1 MKKPSWKLWIK
12 SKKEC
17 QNWYKK
23 HLRKGMLKKRKKLKP
38 KDHMKKATHN
48 LDFGNWIYE
57 KHKDEIKSVFG
68 KERFFDWVL
77 VIYYYAVYHAAL
89 ALVASEGFESKSH
102 MATLNLII
110 LKFYHEKK
118 LEKEDVE
125 VIAEKI
131 PRPLEKEDI
140 EVITESKKLRER
152 ASYGASYDFEKSL
165 VKNSKKDVI
174 GFIQKVKTILDIE

>member
-1 MKKPSWKLWIK
+1 M
-12 SKKEC
+12 
-17 QNWYKK
+17 
-23 HLRKGMLKKRKKLKP
+23 RKT
-38 KDHMKKATHN
+38 THN

-57 KHKDEIKSVFG
+57 KHKKEIKSVFG

-89 ALVASEGFESKSH
+89 ALITSEGFQSKSH
-102 MATLNLII
+102 MATLNLLI

-118 LEKEDVE
+118 LDRKDVE

-131 PRPLEKEDI
+131 PKALEKEDI
-140 EVITESKKLRER
+140 EIITESKKLRER
-152 ASYGASYDFEKSL
+152 ASYGVSYDFERSL

-174 GFIQKVKTILDIE
+174 NFIQKVKNILVVD